1 MKKIGLFCTGGL
13 TTTLLVNKM
22 KMIANERGY
31 DFDITCYPTIVL
43 KEKGKTCDLIILGP
57 QATSHLDE
65 VKVLF
70 PQKKVMVCDLVAFSQ
85 IDGKK
90 ILETAMAYLAD

>member
-22 KMIANERGY
+22 NMIANERGY
-31 DFDITCYPTIVL
+31 DFDITCYPTSAL
-43 KEKGKTCDLIILGP
+43 KEKGRVCDLIILGP
-57 QATSHLDE
+57 QAASSLDE

-70 PQKKVMVCDLVAFSQ
+70 PQKKIMVCDPGVFSQ
-85 IDGKK
+85 LDGKK
-90 ILETAMAYLAD
+90 ILEAAMDFLEN